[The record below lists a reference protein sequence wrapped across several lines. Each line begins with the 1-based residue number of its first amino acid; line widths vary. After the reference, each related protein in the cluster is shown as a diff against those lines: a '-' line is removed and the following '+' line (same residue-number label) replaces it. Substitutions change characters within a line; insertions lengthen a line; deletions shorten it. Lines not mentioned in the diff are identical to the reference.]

1 MAGNNEEDLI
11 ELARQLRCPSG
22 ERGIT
27 IAQNM
32 DFTNANVIARTI
44 ESLKIENNDRV
55 LEIGP
60 GNAAHVW
67 KVLEKAS
74 GVNYQGVD
82 ISETMIAEAEKLNE
96 GIANVFFRLTD
107 GRTLPFEE
115 GRFDKV
121 FTTNTIYFWENP
133 EEYAQEIYRVLK
145 PGGILSIGFI
155 PKRVMEHIP
164 FSRHGFTLYE
174 ERMVREF
181 LQNNGFTVTA
191 EVTEKEI
198 ITGAH
203 GEDIE
208 REFVI
213 TTATKH

>member
-1 MAGNNEEDLI
+1 MSNNDADLM
-11 ELARQLRCPSG
+11 ELAGQLRCPSG
-22 ERGIT
+22 ERGIV

-32 DFTNANVIARTI
+32 DFTNANLIARTI
-44 ESLKIENNDRV
+44 ESLDIENNQHV

-74 GVNYQGVD
+74 GVNYQGID

-96 GIANVFFRLTD
+96 GVANVFFRLTD
-107 GRTLPFEE
+107 GKTIPFED

-121 FTTNTIYFWENP
+121 FTTNTIYFWEDP
-133 EEYAQEIYRVLK
+133 KEYTQEIARALK
-145 PGGILSIGFI
+145 PDGVLSIGFI

-164 FSRHGFTLYE
+164 FSKHGFTLYE
-174 ERMVREF
+174 ENMVKSLLEECS
-181 LQNNGFTVTA
+181 FTVTA

-213 TTATKH
+213 TTARKI

>member
-1 MAGNNEEDLI
+1 MADNDHDLI
-11 ELARQLRCPSG
+11 ELAGQLRCPSG

-27 IAQNM
+27 IAHNM
-32 DFTNANVIARTI
+32 DFTNANVITRTI
-44 ESLKIENNDRV
+44 ETLKITNNERI

-60 GNAAHVW
+60 GNASHVW

-96 GIANVFFRLTD
+96 GVANVFFRLTD
-107 GRTLPFEE
+107 GRALPFEE
-115 GRFDKV
+115 ERFDKI

-133 EEYAQEIYRVLK
+133 EEYGQEIHRVLK
-145 PGGILSIGFI
+145 PGGLLSVGFI
-155 PKRVMEHIP
+155 PKRIMEHIP
-164 FSRHGFTLYE
+164 FSKHGFTLYE
-174 ERMVREF
+174 ESMVKSL
-181 LQNNGFTVTA
+181 LQDCGFTVTA

-213 TTATKH
+213 TTAIKH

>member
-1 MAGNNEEDLI
+1 MSHNDAELM
-11 ELARQLRCPSG
+11 ELAGQLRCPSG
-22 ERGIT
+22 ERGIV

-32 DFTNANVIARTI
+32 DFTNANIISRAI
-44 ESLKIENNDRV
+44 ESLNINNNERI

-74 GVNYQGVD
+74 GVNYQGID

-96 GIANVFFRLTD
+96 GVANVFFRLTD
-107 GRTLPFEE
+107 GKSIPFEE
-115 GRFDKV
+115 ERFDKI
-121 FTTNTIYFWENP
+121 FTTNTIYFWEDP
-133 EEYAQEIYRVLK
+133 DGYIQEIKRVLK
-145 PGGILSIGFI
+145 PEGLLSIGFI
-155 PKRVMEHIP
+155 PKRIMEHIP
-164 FSRHGFTLYE
+164 FSKHGFTLYQE
-174 ERMVREF
+174 ETVREL
-181 LQNNGFTVTA
+181 LQQNGLKITS
-191 EVTEKEI
+191 EISEKEI

-213 TTATKH
+213 TTAIKH